1 MREIMSELSPE
12 LLLAAYAHG
21 VFPMAESRDDPNLYW
36 LDPEE
41 RGILPLE
48 SFHLSRR
55 LKRTVRSDRFDVR
68 IDSAFPLI
76 IDACAAPRPTSQD
89 SWINDEIKSLYAALF
104 DHGFCHSVECWRE
117 GRLVGGLYGVHI
129 GGAFFGESMFSLE
142 RDASKV
148 ALVHLVA
155 RLRAGGFSLL
165 DTQFV
170 TDHLT
175 QFGVIE
181 VSRENYQQRLRQA
194 IRIEDADF
202 FALPDG
208 VIQRLSGE
216 LAIQS
221 ITQTS

>member
-1 MREIMSELSPE
+1 MSELSPE

-21 VFPMAESRDDPNLYW
+21 VFPMAESRDDPTLYW
-36 LDPEE
+36 LDPDE

-55 LKRTVRSDRFDVR
+55 LRRTVRSDRFAVR
-68 IDSAFPLI
+68 IDSAFSRV
-76 IDACAAPRPTSQD
+76 IDACAAPRRGSAD
-89 SWINDEIKSLYAALF
+89 SWINDEIKSLYTDLF
-104 DHGFCHSVECWRE
+104 NRGFCHSVECWRE
-117 GRLVGGLYGVHI
+117 ERLVGGLYGVSI

-142 RDASKV
+142 RDASKI

-155 RLRAGGFSLL
+155 RLRAGGFVLL

-181 VSRENYQQRLRQA
+181 ISRENYQQRLRQA
-194 IRIEDADF
+194 IMIDEADF

-208 VIQRLSGE
+208 VTQRLSGE

>member
-1 MREIMSELSPE
+1 MSELSPE

-21 VFPMAESRDDPNLYW
+21 VFPMAESREDPTLYW
-36 LDPEE
+36 LDPNE
-41 RGILPLE
+41 RGILPLD
-48 SFHLSRR
+48 SFHISRR
-55 LKRTVRSDRFDVR
+55 LKRTVRSDRFAVR
-68 IDSAFPLI
+68 IDSAFSQV
-76 IDACAAPRPTSQD
+76 IDACAAPRHGSAD
-89 SWINDEIKSLYAALF
+89 SWINDEIRSLYADLF
-104 DHGFCHSVECWRE
+104 HRGFCHSVECWRE
-117 GRLVGGLYGVHI
+117 ERLVGGLYGVSI

-155 RLRAGGFSLL
+155 RLRAGGFMLL

-181 VSRENYQQRLRQA
+181 ISRENYQRRLRQA
-194 IRIEDADF
+194 VMIDEADF

-208 VIQRLSGE
+208 VTQRLSGA